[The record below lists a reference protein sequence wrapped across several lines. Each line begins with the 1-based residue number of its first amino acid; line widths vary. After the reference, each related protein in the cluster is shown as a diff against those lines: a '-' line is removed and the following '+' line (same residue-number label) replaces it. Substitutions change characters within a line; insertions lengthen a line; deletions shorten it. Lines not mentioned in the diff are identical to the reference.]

1 MPGATP
7 TRGVPMGTL
16 GSVIALTP
24 QPLALAVSP
33 PLDAI
38 TSAVQAPVDPISP
51 ALEALGQ
58 TIPARGRGATRL
70 LIQTLMD
77 AVAAPIEPLFDPIT
91 LAVESFLDALP
102 RTLGVVLGMGGS
114 HSHTEQH
121 A

>member
-7 TRGVPMGTL
+7 ARGVPTGSL

-24 QPLALAVSP
+24 QPLARTVE
-33 PLDAI
+33 
-38 TSAVQAPVDPISP
+38 APVDPISP

-58 TIPARGRGATRL
+58 TIPARGPCATRL
-70 LIQTLMD
+70 LIQPLMD
-77 AVAAPIEPLFDPIT
+77 AVAAPIEPFFDPIP

-102 RTLGVVLGMGGS
+102 RSLDVVLGMGGS
-114 HSHTEQH
+114 HPHTEQH